1 MYDICTEGVSLKLK
15 FKISIMRNWIYT
27 LGFLAAILSF
37 SEPCEAQF
45 FKKKKAKTET
55 SSKKK
60 VKDKYKEKIKNSEKI
75 EGLFT
80 LYRDKDKGNLFFEI
94 TKDQLDKEFIHFSYI
109 ENGLMDAGFFKG
121 GFRGSKIFKIQ
132 KYYNRI
138 EFVQEN
144 TSYYFDPESTLSK
157 SSQTNI
163 NNPVLV
169 SELILATSKD
179 STKFLIDADKI
190 FLTESLEQ
198 IKRAARPG
206 YKGFQLGKLSKT
218 KTKYNKL
225 KNYPENTD
233 IIVNYAYDNTLPK
246 ANGGAAVTDS
256 RFVNILVQHSL
267 IALPENNFE
276 PRFDDPRVGYFT
288 TRVNDMT
295 TTDAVNYR
303 DLVHRWNLVKKNP
316 ELEISEPIEPLVYWI
331 ENTTPMEMRD
341 LIKEG
346 VESWCFAFESAGFKN
361 AVQVK
366 IQPDDADW
374 DAGDI
379 RYNVLRWTSSPKPP
393 FGGYGPSF
401 VNPKTGEILG
411 ADIMLEWVY
420 ITKRIQQGELFENTG
435 LLLDEE
441 NPMDAH
447 YCSASALMQSN
458 NLFAHS
464 AVDAMELSEAAKET
478 LVREALRRLVLHEV
492 GHTLGLNHNFKGSN
506 LLTYK
511 DILNKETTYEKG
523 LCSTVMEYPSIN
535 FSLKPENQGLY
546 YDTIPGAYDHWAIRF
561 AYSEVDADGLNSIL
575 SESTK
580 HEHGFANDADDM
592 RGTGKGIDPDAMIY
606 DLTSEPVLY
615 AIDRMKLVNKIF
627 PTLLDNYRKEGSSHQ
642 ELLNSYYTLSG
653 QYSTSL
659 KIISRQIA
667 GVRVN
672 RAMVGQ
678 DVDSKPFTPVSYADQ
693 KESMNALAKY
703 AFAPNAFATAEA
715 LYPYLQQQR
724 RGFSTAYGGEDP
736 KIHERVLSIQRMVL
750 GQLLNRNVLNRMV
763 NTNLY
768 GNEYSL
774 TAYFNDLNDAMFK
787 ADENT
792 TVNGF
797 RMNLQVE
804 YINRLIT
811 TSKDKRGSPQIRA
824 QVFNLLTATLNE
836 MKSSKSYDI
845 ATDVHRD
852 YIAHIIKKYF
862 DE

>member
-1 MYDICTEGVSLKLK
+1 
-15 FKISIMRNWIYT
+15 MRNWIYT
-27 LGFLAAILSF
+27 LSFLVISLSF
-37 SEPCEAQF
+37 SQNCDAQL
-45 FKKKKAKTET
+45 FKKKKAKTEA
-55 SSKKK
+55 SSKKT
-60 VKDKYKEKIKNSEKI
+60 VKDNYKAKIKNSEKI

-80 LYRDKDKGNLFFEI
+80 LYRDNTKGNLLIEI
-94 TKDQLDKEFIHFSYI
+94 TQEQLNKEYIHFSYI
-109 ENGLMDAGFFKG
+109 ENGIMDAGLFKG
-121 GFRGSKIFKIQ
+121 GFRNSKIFKIQ
-132 KYYNRI
+132 KYFNRI

-144 TSYYFDPESTLSK
+144 TNYYFDPESTLAK
-157 SSQTNI
+157 SSNTNI

-169 SELILATSKD
+169 SELIVAISND

-206 YKGFQLGKLSKT
+206 FKGFQLGKLSKT
-218 KTKYNKL
+218 KTKYHKL

-233 IIVNYAYDNTLPK
+233 LIVNYAYDNALPK
-246 ANGGAAVTDS
+246 ARGGTAVTDS

-276 PRFDDPRVGYFT
+276 PRFEDPRVGYFT

-316 ELEISEPIEPLVYWI
+316 ELKISEPVHPLVYWI
-331 ENTTPMEMRD
+331 ENTTPVEMRD

-346 VESWCFAFESAGFKN
+346 VESWSLAFESAGFKN

-366 IQPDDADW
+366 IQPDDAEW

-379 RYNVLRWTSSPKPP
+379 RYNVLRWTSSPQPP

-435 LLLDEE
+435 LFLDEE

-464 AVDAMELSEAAKET
+464 AVEAMELSEAAKET
-478 LVREALRRLVLHEV
+478 LVRESLRRLVLHEV

-511 DILNKETTYEKG
+511 EILNKETTYEKG
-523 LCSTVMEYPSIN
+523 LCSSVMEYPSIN

-561 AYSEVDADGLNSIL
+561 AYSDVDANGLNAIL

-592 RGTGKGIDPDAMIY
+592 RGTGKGMDPDAMIY
-606 DLTSEPVLY
+606 DLTSKPVLY
-615 AIDRMKLVNKIF
+615 AIDRIKLVNKIF
-627 PTLLDNYRKEGSSHQ
+627 PTLLEKYRKEGDSHQ
-642 ELLNSYYTLSG
+642 ELLNSYYTLTG

-672 RAMVGQ
+672 RSMVGQ
-678 DVDSKPFTPVSYADQ
+678 ETNSKPFTPVSYADQ
-693 KESMNALAKY
+693 KEAMNVLSKY
-703 AFAPNAFATAEA
+703 AFAPNAFEKAEA
-715 LYPYLQQQR
+715 LYPYLQKQR
-724 RGFSTAYGGEDP
+724 RGFSTPYGGEDP

-763 NTNLY
+763 NSSLY

-774 TAYFNDLNDAMFK
+774 SSYFKDLNEAIFK
-787 ADENT
+787 ADKNKS
-792 TVNGF
+792 VNSF
-797 RMNLQVE
+797 RQNLQVA
-804 YINRLIT
+804 YINKLIRVAKDNG
-811 TSKDKRGSPQIRA
+811 TSTQIRA
-824 QVFNLLTATLNE
+824 QVYSTLTANLKVAKNSNSTEESTN
-836 MKSSKSYDI
+836 I
-845 ATDVHRD
+845 HRE
-852 YIAHIIKKYF
+852 YIARIIEIHF
-862 DE
+862 EN